1 MRQTQ
6 VIEEMSLLAEKLGLN
21 IKFDEFDGR
30 GGWCRVKDS
39 QRIIINKKL
48 GPQEQIKILSRILA
62 GYPIEDQAMPPKVR
76 QLIEEAREELQPSLD
91 DAVSSNHNAGGPRD
105 GNG

>member
-1 MRQTQ
+1 M
-6 VIEEMSLLAEKLGLN
+6 LAEKLGLN

-30 GGWCRVKDS
+30 GGWCRVRHS

-48 GPQEQIKILSRILA
+48 GPQEQIRILSRILA
-62 GYPIEDQAMPPKVR
+62 GYPTEEQAMPPKVR
-76 QLIEEAREELQPSLD
+76 QMIEEAREDLQPSLD
-91 DAVSSNHNAGGPRD
+91 DAVPSNHNSGGLED

>member
-1 MRQTQ
+1 MRQKQ
-6 VIEEMSLLAEKLGLN
+6 IIEEMALLAEKLGLN

-39 QRIIINKKL
+39 QRIIINKRL

-62 GYPIEDQAMPPKVR
+62 GYQIEEQSMVPKIR
-76 QLIEEAREELQPSLD
+76 QLIEEAREERQPALD
-91 DAVSSNHNAGGPRD
+91 ISDKTSSADTKPEE
-105 GNG
+105 

>member
-1 MRQTQ
+1 MRQRQ
-6 VIEEMSLLAEKLGLN
+6 VIEEMSLLAEKLGLD

-39 QRIIINKKL
+39 QRIIINKKI

-62 GYPIEDQAMPPKVR
+62 GYPTEEQAMPPRVR
-76 QLIEEAREELQPSLD
+76 QLIDEAREELQPSLD
-91 DAVSSNHNAGGPRD
+91 AAVPSNLTVGGPGD
-105 GNG
+105 SNG